1 MIKCP
6 RTGCTFSTS
15 DADAVVA
22 AAILNGHTAEHTS
35 TNATGAGGA
44 KPPPVERPKLQLQV
58 QRLIGWCLVFKSRW
72 NTFKAAVNV
81 SESKAVHQLLG
92 CLESDLLK
100 SKFHNFEDS
109 IGDNV

>member
-44 KPPPVERPKLQLQV
+44 KPPPVERPKLQASSPKADGLVSGV
-58 QRLIGWCLVFKSRW
+58 QI
-72 NTFKAAVNV
+72 
-81 SESKAVHQLLG
+81 
-92 CLESDLLK
+92 
-100 SKFHNFEDS
+100 
-109 IGDNV
+109 

>member
-1 MIKCP
+1 MVVIKCP

-44 KPPPVERPKLQLQV
+44 KPPPVERPKLQA
-58 QRLIGWCLVFKSRW
+58 S
-72 NTFKAAVNV
+72 
-81 SESKAVHQLLG
+81 SSKADWLVSGVQ
-92 CLESDLLK
+92 
-100 SKFHNFEDS
+100 
-109 IGDNV
+109 I

>member
-1 MIKCP
+1 MVVIKCP

-44 KPPPVERPKLQLQV
+44 KPPPVEWPKLQA
-58 QRLIGWCLVFKSRW
+58 S
-72 NTFKAAVNV
+72 
-81 SESKAVHQLLG
+81 SSKADWLVSGVQ
-92 CLESDLLK
+92 
-100 SKFHNFEDS
+100 
-109 IGDNV
+109 I